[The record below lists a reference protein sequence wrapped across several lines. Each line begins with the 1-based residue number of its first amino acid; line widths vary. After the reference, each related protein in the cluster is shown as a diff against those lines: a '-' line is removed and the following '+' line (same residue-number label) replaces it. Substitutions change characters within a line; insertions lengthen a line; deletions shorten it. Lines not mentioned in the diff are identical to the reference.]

1 MSNFRER
8 LMQFMRGRYGGN
20 DTLNKFLFGVFLFFL
35 LVAIF
40 SSKSSAANSIFN
52 LLAIAAAGVF
62 LFPHLFQEYCTPAG
76 RKRKVSGTDCPDPRL
91 LRQEKRRQN
100 TPDLPVPPVCGTE
113 SPCSQGQGKDRD
125 HLSELPQSLYQ
136 TELSD
141 VRIHSGSTSRNCG
154 FGNMTFTMAVTAD
167 FVRHCI
173 GGTVQRH
180 AGR

>member
-52 LLAIAAAGVF
+52 LLAIAVLVYSYFRIFSKNIA
-62 LFPHLFQEYCTPAG
+62 
-76 RKRKVSGTDCPDPRL
+76 R
-91 LRQEKRRQN
+91 RQAEKRRQN
-100 TPDLPVPPVCGTE
+100 TPDLPVSPVRTE

-136 TELSD
+136 TELSN
-141 VRIHSGSTSRNCG
+141 VRIHSGIQAGT
-154 FGNMTFTMAVTAD
+154 AVSG
-167 FVRHCI
+167 I
-173 GGTVQRH
+173 
-180 AGR
+180 

>member
-52 LLAIAAAGVF
+52 LLAIAVLVYSYFRIFSKNIA
-62 LFPHLFQEYCTPAG
+62 
-76 RKRKVSGTDCPDPRL
+76 
-91 LRQEKRRQN
+91 RRQAEN
-100 TPDLPVPPVCGTE
+100 AKFLELTAPIRGFFGKKSGDKTGSSSAPSADRKSVFPRARERSRSPVRTAAITLSNGVKRCTGTF
-113 SPCSQGQGKDRD
+113 G
-125 HLSELPQSLYQ
+125 H
-136 TELSD
+136 
-141 VRIHSGSTSRNCG
+141 TSRNCG